1 MKNEI
6 SIIKIVA
13 MFMIIGCHLSE
24 WLGINIIAMV
34 LNVGVEIFL
43 FVSGYLYSNR
53 NIGKTKNFL
62 VKKFLKICIPTYI
75 AFIILAIANI
85 LIFRKSYFN
94 MTPVYLLNLQGIN
107 FIINKISLPVLDSLG
122 QLWFMTAIFI
132 NYLLLAVVKKYEK
145 NTFWMDNKKVF
156 VTFVVSF
163 FIAIALVFSGIHMC
177 YTFIF
182 FVGYAYGK
190 NETKMTGIKYIILTS
205 LMILAMCGRIIA
217 RRYFDGSILY
227 NDIIA
232 IYTHMILGTWIIL
245 TIQFFYCK
253 NKKVID
259 KICETRIWKT
269 LNAYTMPIYLSHYPF
284 LAGNFNVSRLG
295 FGIGIELAIFVI
307 ATIALAYLIKQISCT
322 IYRIASNRTLLMN

>member
-6 SIIKIVA
+6 SVIKVTA

-43 FVSGYLYSNR
+43 FVSGYLYANR
-53 NIGKTKNFL
+53 NIGNTKCFIG
-62 VKKFLKICIPTYI
+62 KKFLKICIPTYI
-75 AFIILAIANI
+75 AFIILALANI
-85 LIFRKSYFN
+85 LIFHKSYFT
-94 MTPVYLLNLQGIN
+94 MTPVYLLNLQGIS
-107 FIINKISLPVLDSLG
+107 FIFNKISLPVLDALG
-122 QLWFMTAIFI
+122 QLWFMTVIFI

-156 VTFVVSF
+156 ATFVIFF
-163 FIAIALVFSGIHMC
+163 FIAIALVFVGIHMC

-190 NETKMTGIKYIILTS
+190 NEPKITGMKYIILTS
-205 LMILAMCGRIIA
+205 LMLSAMCGRIIA

-227 NDIIA
+227 NDIIVN
-232 IYTHMILGTWIIL
+232 YTHMILGTWIIV
-245 TIQFFYCK
+245 TIQLFYCK

-259 KICETRIWKT
+259 KICKTRIWKT

-284 LAGNFNVSRLG
+284 LVGNFNVSRLG

-307 ATIALAYLIKQISCT
+307 ATIALAYLVKQISGT
-322 IYRIASNRTLLMN
+322 IYRIASNRTPLMN